1 MLDRLINLGVLPR
14 PTRYNIHWPDLNSP
28 SDSDKAEVAA
38 KKTEALAKYVQGGCD
53 VLMSPFF
60 FLTLFLGL
68 SDAEARAIINDS
80 LGNQRDE
87 DSDLGDDSSNA

>member
-1 MLDRLINLGVLPR
+1 MLIRPLSSSPR
-14 PTRYNIHWPDLNSP
+14 HPPYLNSL
-28 SDSDKAEVAA
+28 SDADKADVAA

-87 DSDLGDDSSNA
+87 DSDLEDDSSNA